1 MRHVRYTRD
10 LLGVTESPM
19 VQIATAAE
27 QMPGSLK
34 LCYGESDVPTPSFI
48 CDAADAAMQAGHTFY
63 THTAG
68 ASELREAIARKILEL
83 HGVDYQP
90 SEIIAT
96 VGGSMAIYAAIRAF
110 VARGSNAVIVS
121 PAYAIYSNAAIMAGG
136 EPRAV
141 PLRHDGGRFHLDL
154 DRVRAVIDANTRMVI
169 VNSPSNPTGWMI
181 SADEQRA
188 LLDLA
193 EAHDLVILSDEVYE
207 RLVYDKPSTFA
218 QSASA
223 DEKGLSP
230 LEGLSPQVAPSFAR
244 LAHDRDRLIVVNSF
258 SKTYNMTG
266 WRLGWAQ
273 GSEATIK
280 TMYRAVEFM
289 TSNPS
294 AMVQQAGIVALRDGE
309 SCIRDLRAHYA
320 ARRAD
325 VMAALS
331 MLPGVALPEPQ
342 GSFFAFPRIEGLAD
356 STAFAK
362 TLLRDTG
369 LAIAPGVGFGESG
382 EGYVRI
388 CFAASQPTVS
398 EALTRFS
405 GWLSRQGE
413 PSR

>member
-1 MRHVRYTRD
+1 MRGVRYTRE
-10 LLGVTESPM
+10 LLGVAESPM

-48 CDAADAAMQAGHTFY
+48 CDAADAALKAGHTFY

-68 ASELREAIARKILEL
+68 ASELREAIARKIHEL
-83 HGVDYQP
+83 HGVGYQP
-90 SEIIAT
+90 AEIIAT

-110 VARGSNAVIVS
+110 VGRGSNAVIVS

-141 PLRHDGGRFHLDL
+141 PLRHEGGRFHLDL
-154 DRVRAVIDANTRMVI
+154 DRVRAAIDANTRMVI

-181 SADEQRA
+181 TVDEQRA

-207 RLVYDKPSTFA
+207 RLVYED
-218 QSASA
+218 
-223 DEKGLSP
+223 GLSI
-230 LEGLSPQVAPSFAR
+230 APSFAR
-244 LAHDRDRLIVVNSF
+244 LPHDRDRLIVVNSF

-309 SCIRDLRAHYA
+309 ACIRDLRAHYA

-325 VMAALS
+325 VMTTLS
-331 MLPGVALPEPQ
+331 ALPGVDLPEPQ
-342 GSFFAFPRIEGLAD
+342 GSFFAFPRIDGLAD
-356 STAFAK
+356 STEFA
-362 TLLRDTG
+362 TQLLRDTG

-388 CFAASQPTVS
+388 CFAATEATVTA
-398 EALTRFS
+398 ALEKFRNFLTTAVR
-405 GWLSRQGE
+405 
-413 PSR
+413 